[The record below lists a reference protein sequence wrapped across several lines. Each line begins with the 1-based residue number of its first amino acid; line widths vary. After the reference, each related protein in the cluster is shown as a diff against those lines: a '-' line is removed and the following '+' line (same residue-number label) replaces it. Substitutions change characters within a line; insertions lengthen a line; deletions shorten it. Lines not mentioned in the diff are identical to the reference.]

1 MCACVCVCVCSVK
14 FSLTKYYEVCRFLRN
29 STPIVCMAS
38 LTVVVIPT
46 RGLIFQP
53 CALIPLLNGLYLFV
67 LICMLW

>member
-1 MCACVCVCVCSVK
+1 MCVCVCVVSS
-14 FSLTKYYEVCRFLRN
+14 FLLLSIMRYICRFLRN

-38 LTVVVIPT
+38 LTVVVIPM
-46 RGLIFQP
+46 RGLIFKP